1 MARTTI
7 TPLADLGKRAPEAGR
22 IRLGVKSGRAMKS
35 IDTFRFTSP
44 HQDLIEHLAELYG
57 GTCQPWTDERARIQ
71 NQFEVITTSSSVPV
85 YLPPDGLSMWY
96 EKWSG
101 GGCERRC
108 DGESCEIV
116 QMQGNEAVPVT
127 NPCICV
133 AKGVRECQP
142 YTRLNVVLPQ
152 LRFAG
157 TWRLETK
164 GWNAAHELPGMVDLI
179 QSLHAAGNMVQAT
192 LSVEKRSDKAA
203 GRTRHYV
210 VPMLSVDHSPQELQS
225 GRGAVTA
232 IAAAP
237 APPVVRELDSV
248 GPSTIDDIETDI
260 SDAEIVDPL
269 MEQVENI
276 ACEFGLDPDLFAAAV
291 YDQTDGNEDRIRM
304 MITKVQAGVLVPAN
318 ITDEGVQWIKK

>member
-7 TPLADLGKRAPEAGR
+7 TPLSQLGKRAPEAGR

-44 HQDLIEHLAELYG
+44 HEDLIRQLAELYG

-116 QMQGNEAVPVT
+116 EMHGSEAVPVN
-127 NPCICV
+127 NPCICI

-225 GRGAVTA
+225 GMGSVVA
-232 IAAAP
+232 IANAP
-237 APPVVRELDSV
+237 APPVVRELDAV
-248 GPSTIDDIETDI
+248 GPSTIDDIVDGEV
-260 SDAEIVDPL
+260 VDPL
-269 MEQVENI
+269 MEAVETI
-276 ACEFGLDPDLFAAAV
+276 ACEFGLDPDDFAAAV
-291 YDQTDGNEDRIRM
+291 YDQTDGDEERIKT
-304 MITKVQAGVLVPAN
+304 MISKVQAGALVPSI
-318 ITDEGVQWIKK
+318 ITDEGVTWIRK